1 MPKAAPTDELQRD
14 RRPRQLPPAIEQ
26 LACDL
31 CGDDQSTL
39 VVDRSNSVAVVLC
52 EDCSEVIDD
61 ETS

>member
-1 MPKAAPTDELQRD
+1 MNKAGLTDELPRD
-14 RRPRQLPPAIEQ
+14 RRPRQQPPAIEQ

-39 VVDRSNSVAVVLC
+39 IVDRSNSVAVVLC
-52 EDCSEVIDD
+52 EDCVEVVED